1 MGATEAA
8 LSEPEVHAAEEQLC
22 VSVVVQ
28 LLAVEVVSGSRDVRE
43 RNVLRADF
51 PALDVVDAIAEERLV
66 RRSKG
71 DVLTHVTV
79 SRVSTPGTLVG
90 LLRTLVVELDVVSR
104 SIALSLF
111 VLGISAIE
119 VPVLV
124 ELIASADRPDVGLIR
139 ILLEALRL
147 REDVAV
153 EMTVSSAAIELASRA
168 VQSDALIVG
177 CIIKS

>member
-28 LLAVEVVSGSRDVRE
+28 LLAVEIVSGSRNIRE

-90 LLRTLVVELDVVSR
+90 PCS
-104 SIALSLF
+104 
-111 VLGISAIE
+111 
-119 VPVLV
+119 
-124 ELIASADRPDVGLIR
+124 
-139 ILLEALRL
+139 
-147 REDVAV
+147 
-153 EMTVSSAAIELASRA
+153 
-168 VQSDALIVG
+168 
-177 CIIKS
+177 